1 MNEVPRTNWARN
13 VVFSASASHRPTTV
27 ADLQVL
33 VAHSDKLRVLGTG
46 HSFSD
51 IADTTGDLVSIGGLP
66 PRIDIDTAA
75 RSVTVSGGT
84 RYGELG
90 KALQAAGWALANTGS
105 LPHISVAGA
114 SSTGTHGS
122 GNAIG
127 NLSTIVSALEMI
139 QADGELVHHSRAID
153 GDDFDGM
160 VLALGCL
167 GVVTALTLDV
177 VPTFDL
183 QQDVYDDL
191 PHEDLLT
198 HFDEI
203 SASGYSV
210 SAFSTWRRPQTHQ
223 IWRKYVVATGSVA
236 AAPATHVRGGSCRRV
251 SEPVGAR
258 LADRQHH
265 RAGHARP
272 VERTAATL
280 PSRFH
285 PE

>member
-1 MNEVPRTNWARN
+1 MNDVARTNWARN
-13 VVFSASASHRPTTV
+13 VVFSASAFHRPTTV

-33 VAHSDKLRVLGTG
+33 VAHSGKLRVLGTG

-75 RSVTVSGGT
+75 RSVTVSGGI

-90 KALQAAGWALANTGS
+90 KALQASGWALANTGS

-122 GNAIG
+122 GNTIG

-139 QADGELVHHSRAID
+139 RADGELVHHSRAAD
-153 GDDFDGM
+153 GNDFDGM

-167 GVVTALTLDV
+167 GVITALTLDV
-177 VPTFDL
+177 VPTFDV

-191 PHEDLLT
+191 PHEDLLA
-198 HFDEI
+198 HFEEI

-223 IWRKYVVATGSVA
+223 IWRKYVVATDSGA
-236 AAPATHVRGGSCRRV
+236 TAPATVFGAARAGRV
-251 SEPVGAR
+251 PEPHGAW

-272 VERTAATL
+272 VE
-280 PSRFH
+280 
-285 PE
+285 